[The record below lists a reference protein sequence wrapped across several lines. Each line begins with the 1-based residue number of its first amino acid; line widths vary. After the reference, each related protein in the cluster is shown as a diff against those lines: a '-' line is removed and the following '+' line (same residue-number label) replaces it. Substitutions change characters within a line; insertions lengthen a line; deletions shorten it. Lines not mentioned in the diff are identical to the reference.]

1 MTVMST
7 PLVKPIPIAFTILL
21 GAAGLGALLNLA
33 QLVLLGLY
41 VEVFSGGLISNYD
54 SETASKIAILLFVSF
69 VGTALFVV
77 AGVLVLSRKFLIA
90 AIIVPV
96 AALLTTFAEMAVF
109 NNYELP
115 GFDFVSILFA
125 GNLTIDSWGEYF
137 PILLVQSAIRILFY
151 ALIASS
157 IFAIVTL
164 NSTKKPQQVDAWP
177 TAPSAPAAPVS
188 SATPIVSAA
197 SAVAAPITQ
206 RGNTNMAAQW
216 EVMIPGASDAQVDT
230 ATLQMWATAGR
241 VTPTTLIKEI
251 STGATFAA
259 SQIPGVFS
267 TKQYVTAL
275 VLSIFLGTLGVD
287 RFYTGQVG
295 LGVGKLLTLGGCG
308 IWAIIDIILYAT
320 RKVNDA
326 EGRPL
331 S

>member
-1 MTVMST
+1 MTT
-7 PLVKPIPIAFTILL
+7 TTATIKPKTPIAFMVLL
-21 GAAGLGALLNLA
+21 AAAGLGAVLNLLQVILIA
-33 QLVLLGLY
+33 AYVGVFSGAFPSDYSSITVGQISSIWVASLISILLYVGSALMIFARKLIVSLVLLP
-41 VEVFSGGLISNYD
+41 V
-54 SETASKIAILLFVSF
+54 
-69 VGTALFVV
+69 
-77 AGVLVLSRKFLIA
+77 A
-90 AIIVPV
+90 AIIS
-96 AALLTTFAEMAVF
+96 TFAEMVVF
-109 NNYELP
+109 NSVELP
-115 GFDFVSILFA
+115 ALTFFRELTGGFVSAYYYEDYLPVF
-125 GNLTIDSWGEYF
+125 
-137 PILLVQSAIRILFY
+137 LVQSLIRISFY
-151 ALIASS
+151 LMLAATVFGLITYLS
-157 IFAIVTL
+157 
-164 NSTKKPQQVDAWP
+164 KKKVDVQADLWP
-177 TAPSAPAAPVS
+177 TAASSPAAPAS
-188 SATPIVSAA
+188 PIVSAA

-216 EVMIPGASDAQVDT
+216 EVMIPGATDAQVDT
-230 ATLQMWATAGR
+230 ATLQMWASAGR

-259 SQIPGVFS
+259 NQIPGVFS

-320 RKVNDA
+320 RKVNDS